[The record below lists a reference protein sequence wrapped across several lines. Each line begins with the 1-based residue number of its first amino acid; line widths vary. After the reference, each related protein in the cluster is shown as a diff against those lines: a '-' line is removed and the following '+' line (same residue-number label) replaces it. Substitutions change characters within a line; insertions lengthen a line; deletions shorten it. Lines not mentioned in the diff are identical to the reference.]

1 VILNSWWVKK
11 FKKRDKRGKTFF
23 GFLQIFFLKGKNIFL
38 FEKYKIDGA
47 PGGKTGKCP
56 FVLDKRVQI

>member
-1 VILNSWWVKK
+1 VGQKIK
-11 FKKRDKRGKTFF
+11 KKRQEGKDFF
-23 GFLQIFFLKGKNIFL
+23 WIFTDFFLKGKNIFL